1 MTVDVDSLSP
11 AEHTVLAQLTAYC
24 EQDHGSAE
32 RLLDDALSFT
42 SPQDDHI
49 DKTTF
54 LERCFP
60 TADRFER
67 QEVTLL
73 REIGPGLVLLRYVAS
88 LDDGTVFSN
97 VEISRVVD
105 GRIMEIRVYF
115 GGADS
120 FAD

>member
-1 MTVDVDSLSP
+1 MNVDGDSLSP
-11 AEHTVLAQLTAYC
+11 AERTVLAQLTAYR
-24 EQDHGSAE
+24 EQDRAAAE
-32 RLLDDALSFT
+32 RLLDDVLSFT

-49 DKTTF
+49 DKVTF

-73 REIGPGLVLLRYVAS
+73 REIGPGVVLLRYVAS

-97 VEISRVVD
+97 AEISRVVD
-105 GRIMEIRVYF
+105 GRITEIRVYF
-115 GGADS
+115 GGADA
-120 FAD
+120 FAE